1 MVLFNTSGD
10 LTHVTSVTCFPT
22 LSTGC
27 LCFCFSL
34 RVLLVHSLFRFVSA
48 WDVGRNCLDSSSF
61 SSFFLWVDEARVH
74 AEFWR
79 ETLMAS
85 ELLLLSSLLDCSPED
100 EDTES
105 YISRG
110 KYENLKARD
119 IFEDKIDFCF
129 SFQSAMLFSR
139 RFSAS
144 TLVFSLSRFLVS
156 LISSS
161 NLSSSS
167 ILRKKASR
175 LLFSNAFAS
184 SLFFSSLSSSS
195 SLLTALSSSFSVISF
210 DSETS
215 LRFSASFT
223 LLSL

>member
-34 RVLLVHSLFRFVSA
+34 RVLLVHSLFCFVSA

-61 SSFFLWVDEARVH
+61 SSFFLWVDAARVH

-79 ETLMAS
+79 EMLMAS
-85 ELLLLSSLLDCSPED
+85 ELLLLSSLLDCSSED

-129 SFQSAMLFSR
+129 SFQSAMFLSR

-144 TLVFSLSRFLVS
+144 TRLFSVTHSCFS
-156 LISSS
+156 HSSS

-175 LLFSNAFAS
+175 LLFSNVFAS
-184 SLFFSSLSSSS
+184 SLFFSSLS
-195 SLLTALSSSFSVISF
+195 
-210 DSETS
+210 
-215 LRFSASFT
+215 
-223 LLSL
+223 